1 MLLRFLAICPVLC
14 IPGILLFLGACDS
27 INRAQADGDMLLA
40 EVYNHKLYQSEF
52 KNAYPEFTSE
62 SDSLMRLRIYVENW
76 VRDKLLLN
84 QAEKYVSDKLDIDKL
99 VDDYRASLMVHH
111 YEKEWVE
118 SRIDTSL
125 NVKELLEY
133 YDENQDQYQ
142 LEKTILRCHF
152 IKFEKAIARYDSLRI
167 WWNSNE
173 KHDFIRLVEFCNE
186 QAELYMLDE
195 EVWYKVDEIT
205 QLLPAGSLS
214 ESSMRP
220 GRTYNFSDQDYSY
233 FIRILESVQKQ
244 ETAPFTYIQEQA
256 MRYIMHQRKLTLLE
270 QMKNELY
277 RKELDGREIK
287 IYID

>member
-1 MLLRFLAICPVLC
+1 MFLRFLEISPVFLVT
-14 IPGILLFLGACDS
+14 GILLCFGACDLG
-27 INRAQADGDMLLA
+27 NRAQVDGDMLLA
-40 EVYNHKLYQSEF
+40 EVYNYRLYRSEF
-52 KNAYPEFTSE
+52 DNTYPEFPSE
-62 SDSLMRLRIYVENW
+62 SDSLMRLQIYVENW
-76 VRDKLLLN
+76 VRDKLLLH
-84 QAEKYVSDKLDIDKL
+84 QAEKFVSDKLDIDKL

-125 NVKELLEY
+125 NVNELLKY
-133 YDENQDQYQ
+133 YDENKDQYQ

-152 IKFEKAIARYDSLRI
+152 IKLEKATARYDSLRI

-173 KHDFIRLVEFCNE
+173 KQDFIRLVEFCNE
-186 QAELYMLDE
+186 KAELYMLDE

-220 GRTYNFSDQDYSY
+220 GRAYSFSDENYTY
-233 FIRILESVQKQ
+233 FIRILESVRKQ

-270 QMKNELY
+270 EMKNELY
-277 RKELDGREIK
+277 REELKGRDIK
-287 IYID
+287 IYIE